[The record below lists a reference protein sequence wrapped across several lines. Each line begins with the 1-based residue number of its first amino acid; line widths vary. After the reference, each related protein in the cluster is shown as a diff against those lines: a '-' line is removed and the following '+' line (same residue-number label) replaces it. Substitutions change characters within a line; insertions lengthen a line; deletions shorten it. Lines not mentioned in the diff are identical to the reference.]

1 MRGPTAAAKLLNPE
15 RDDHVPKTDNMERI
29 HGIDHTEPG
38 AIAGACV
45 LAILGKS
52 PDVCLHPPGDHTNI
66 DYERLRKKSPS
77 ILSVFSEWDRVLF
90 PDAEVGHGDP
100 QKKQRGTRTMEAETQ
115 AQGGCEPNGE
125 NEKEGQVEG
134 KQEGG
139 NGEGTR
145 SSAGGDGDASES
157 GTRVIDPYVTV
168 CQRLPPLHFF
178 WPAGVVHYKVEISL
192 TKVRKADKRG
202 YLRA

>member
-66 DYERLRKKSPS
+66 DYERR
-77 ILSVFSEWDRVLF
+77 FDGRQWDRVLF

-100 QKKQRGTRTMEAETQ
+100 QKKQRGTRSDGYQHAMEAMEAETQ

-145 SSAGGDGDASES
+145 SS
-157 GTRVIDPYVTV
+157 
-168 CQRLPPLHFF
+168 
-178 WPAGVVHYKVEISL
+178 
-192 TKVRKADKRG
+192 
-202 YLRA
+202 